1 MFKDISDWL
10 EELQRNNFMFND
22 YKWGKTFPIL
32 NLILTILS
40 EIIENA
46 FSIIV
51 LPFLII
57 MYLIKG
63 VCNFKRQIIE
73 FKSFIKSLMPVNI
86 GKIINNYEKKLLKDA
101 NYYHLDKFVLNR
113 ELDLKTFIK
122 NFIREYN
129 SYYNTYHDL
138 RFICDKNKRRS
149 LGDIFL
155 ICRCYFPTCT
165 LKEVLGYL
173 IELLEN
179 GEIYGSYCSTINKYV
194 FHYQTNIYYNN
205 QPVEYDENL
214 QFIHFVNYYEK
225 LKK

>member
-1 MFKDISDWL
+1 MFRNISNWL
-10 EELQRNNFMFND
+10 EDLQRDHFTFNE
-22 YKWGKTFPIL
+22 YKWGRNFPIF
-32 NLILTILS
+32 NLILSIVVMLLIS
-40 EIIENA
+40 SI
-46 FSIIV
+46 SIIA

-57 MYLIKG
+57 MYSIKG
-63 VCNFKRQIIE
+63 ICNFKKQIIE
-73 FKSFIKSLMPVNI
+73 FKSFVKSLIPVNI
-86 GKIINNYEKKLLKDA
+86 SKIIDNYEKKLLESA
-101 NYYHLDKFVLNR
+101 NYYHLDKYVLNR

-122 NFIREYN
+122 NFVREY
-129 SYYNTYHDL
+129 SKQHTTYHDL
-138 RFICDKNKRRS
+138 RFVCDRNRRRS

-173 IELLEN
+173 IELLGD

-194 FHYQTNIYYNN
+194 FHYQTNIYYND

-214 QFIHFVNYYEK
+214 QFIDFIKYYEK

>member
-1 MFKDISDWL
+1 MLRNISNWL
-10 EELQRNNFMFND
+10 DKLNKNKFIFGETKLN
-22 YKWGKTFPIL
+22 KLPIL
-32 NLILTILS
+32 NLLISVILLS
-40 EIIENA
+40 
-46 FSIIV
+46 V
-51 LPFLII
+51 FLTASLIATPLLSI

-63 VCNFKRQIIE
+63 IYNLKTE
-73 FKSFIKSLMPVNI
+73 FKHFKLFLKSLIPINI
-86 GKIINNYEKKLLKDA
+86 GKIIDNYEKKLLKDA
-101 NYYHLDKFVLNR
+101 NYYHLGKFVLNR

-179 GEIYGSYCSTINKYV
+179 GKIYGSYCSTINKYV